1 MFGFF
6 IYILQN
12 VTFVGVEI
20 TVENFE
26 GVRCVAGAR
35 HKSDET
41 EIDVDGK
48 IFEPEVD
55 RNIKVKFPPQSFHGK
70 TTVAA
75 QVFQI

>member
-12 VTFVGVEI
+12 VTFVGVAIAE
-20 TVENFE
+20 ENFE
-26 GVRCVAGAR
+26 GVQCVAVAR
-35 HKSDET
+35 NKRDET

-55 RNIKVKFPPQSFHGK
+55 RNIKVKFPPKSFPGK
-70 TTVAA
+70 TTVATK
-75 QVFQI
+75 VFQI